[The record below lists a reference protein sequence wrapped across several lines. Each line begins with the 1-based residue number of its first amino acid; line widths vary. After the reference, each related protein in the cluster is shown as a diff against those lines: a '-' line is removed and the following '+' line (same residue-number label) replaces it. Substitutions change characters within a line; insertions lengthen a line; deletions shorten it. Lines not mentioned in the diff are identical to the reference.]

1 MHANDDIPRE
11 ERWRTLAVQL
21 ACKLPGLAPF
31 DYEWELLKP
40 DGLSP
45 QDLAYLKADGF
56 AIDPK
61 ILAMGRCSP
70 HELASE
76 RDTRS
81 STHCWASSSEWK
93 SWSTP
98 GPRAQGP

>member
-11 ERWRTLAVQL
+11 ERWRTPAVQL

-45 QDLAYLKADGF
+45 QDLARLKADVF
-56 AIDPK
+56 ALDQT

-70 HELASE
+70 HGFA
-76 RDTRS
+76 
-81 STHCWASSSEWK
+81 
-93 SWSTP
+93 
-98 GPRAQGP
+98 